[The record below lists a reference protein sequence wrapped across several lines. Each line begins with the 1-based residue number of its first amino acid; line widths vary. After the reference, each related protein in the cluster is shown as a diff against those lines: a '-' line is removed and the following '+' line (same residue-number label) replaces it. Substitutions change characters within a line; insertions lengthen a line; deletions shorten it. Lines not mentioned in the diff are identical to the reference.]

1 MRRTAK
7 LLLLL
12 CVLLSLPATV
22 TASTFIHMTPRQ
34 LIAESAAV
42 VLGEVLTVNS
52 YWDASGQII
61 ETEALVRVHETLI
74 GDAGAVAVVRTWGG
88 TVGGYTIEAHGFNEF
103 QVGQRVLL
111 FLSDERD
118 GASRVVGYRLGQ
130 YRIGHDRNGAE
141 VAIPTFEAAS
151 AGLVAREGQA
161 APPRPYRLEEFKTF
175 LRAEAARTARHAN

>member
-1 MRRTAK
+1 MRRTAR

-22 TASTFIHMTPRQ
+22 SASTFIHMTPRQ

-52 YWDASGQII
+52 YWNASGQII
-61 ETEALVRVHETLI
+61 ETEALVRVYETVI
-74 GDAGAVAVVRTWGG
+74 GDAGAVAVVRTFGG
-88 TVGGYTIEAHGFNEF
+88 TVSGYTIEAHGFPEF

-118 GASRVVGYRLGQ
+118 GAARVVGYRLGQ
-130 YRIGHDRNGAE
+130 YRIGHDRSGAE
-141 VAIPTFEAAS
+141 VAIPTYEAAS
-151 AGLVAREGQA
+151 AALVGPDGT